1 MVKVHM
7 ILTMILDIQPD
18 LDIPLD
24 LHLVS
29 QVFKKSHQMKDFFV
43 IFFKLQEVARKA
55 VMVTNLS
62 TKMEIHPYCLTLWPF
77 Q

>member
-29 QVFKKSHQMKDFFV
+29 QVLKKSHQMKDFFV

-62 TKMEIHPYCLTLWPF
+62 TKMEIHPYYLTLWPF